1 MRVASAA
8 QLAPPRCAAHDA
20 GDFIPDAPMSDTGFI
35 EYLREL
41 FSPSAQF
48 DARRM
53 FGGWGLY
60 LDGLMCGL
68 VAGGQLYL
76 KTDASTRAQ
85 FEAAG
90 SAPFVYTGQKQPVT
104 MSYWSAPE
112 AALDSSES
120 MQAWARL
127 ALQAARSSATR
138 QRKPAA
144 RRNQKSGS
152 KR

>member
-20 GDFIPDAPMSDTGFI
+20 GDFSPDAPMSDTGFI

-76 KTDASTRAQ
+76 KTDASTRHSSRRP
-85 FEAAG
+85 AAH
-90 SAPFVYTGQKQPVT
+90 P
-104 MSYWSAPE
+104 
-112 AALDSSES
+112 SSTPG
-120 MQAWARL
+120 
-127 ALQAARSSATR
+127 RSSR
-138 QRKPAA
+138 
-144 RRNQKSGS
+144 
-152 KR
+152 